1 MDTPFGALPAPE
13 RDRWTGAIG
22 AVLAAALLGRAL
34 QVDSGHYRP
43 EAVVWLSLAFA
54 VLLVVVAAPEIPAV
68 ARRGPAAALWALAAG
83 VTYEA
88 VDLLGRPPGMY
99 LRLEGRTDLLP
110 FFLGVAAAAALAGLL
125 LARESFRRV
134 CFPLLLVAHL
144 LLGVWII
151 RVSPDPRTDV
161 HVFQRDASAAL
172 LSGHGPYGMAHPGLA
187 VDPRFYGP
195 GLVVDGHP
203 RIGLPYPPLSAL
215 LSLPGHLLGDH
226 RYSLLIATI
235 LAAALMGFLR
245 PGPLAAGGAALFLFT
260 PRRFFVLEQGF
271 TEPYV
276 VLALAFVVLCASR
289 YRRALPYAVG
299 LFFAVKQYGVLAA
312 PLLALLLPRPLSWRE
327 VWNLAWK
334 AGVTALAVTLP
345 LALVD
350 PPAFVR
356 DVVLFQIQQPFRWD
370 SLSFLAAF
378 ARAAGSPPPGWLGFL
393 ALLALTALALW
404 RAPRTPAGFALG
416 VGVVFFGF
424 FAFGKQAFANYYLFV
439 VGALCLAV
447 SASAPEA

>member
-1 MDTPFGALPAPE
+1 MGAPFGAPLAPE

-54 VLLVVVAAPEIPAV
+54 ILLAAVAAPQIAAL
-68 ARRGPAAALWALAAG
+68 ARHGPAAALAAVAVG
-83 VTYEA
+83 IGYEA
-88 VDLLGRPPGMY
+88 VDLLGRLPGMY
-99 LRLEGRTDLLP
+99 LHLTARSDVLP
-110 FFLGVAAAAALAGLL
+110 FFAGVVVSAALAGLA
-125 LARESFRRV
+125 LARESWRRV
-134 CFPLLLVAHL
+134 CVPLLLLVHL

-151 RVSPDPRTDV
+151 RVSPDPQTDV
-161 HVFQRDASAAL
+161 HAFQRDASAAL
-172 LSGHGPYGMAHPGLA
+172 LSGHGPYGIPHPGLG

-195 GLVVDGHP
+195 GLVVNGQP
-203 RIGLPYPPLSAL
+203 RIGLPYPPLSAV

-226 RYSLLIATI
+226 RYSLLAATI
-235 LAAALMGFLR
+235 LAAALMAFLR
-245 PGPLAAGGAALFLFT
+245 PGPLSAGGAALFLLT
-260 PRRFFVLEQGF
+260 PRRSFVLEQGF

-276 VLALAFVVLCASR
+276 VLALAFVVLCAFR
-289 YRRALPYAVG
+289 FRRALPYAVG

-327 VWNLAWK
+327 IWGLVWK
-334 AGVTALAVTLP
+334 AGATALAVTLP

-350 PPAFVR
+350 PKAFVR
-356 DVVLFQIQQPFRWD
+356 DVVLFQVQQPFRWD
-370 SLSFLAAF
+370 SLSFLAWL
-378 ARAAGSPPPGWLGFL
+378 ARGTGAPLPGWLGFL
-393 ALLALTALALW
+393 ALAALTALGLW

-416 VGVVFFGF
+416 VGLAFFGF

-439 VGALCLAV
+439 LGALCLAV
-447 SASAPEA
+447 SASAPDA